1 MLYRLIWIFFIYAF
15 LGWCTE
21 VSYAALVTG
30 KFVNRGFLNGPVCPV
45 YGFGVVIV
53 LSCLTPT
60 SEKSSI
66 TELCEWMG
74 RNPALGNPFE
84 KCIRREFNATMN
96 YAATYTDIMLYT
108 DPSASNI
115 QHNAV

>member
-53 LSCLTPT
+53 LSCLTPLADNLLLLFLG
-60 SEKSSI
+60 SVAHRLRPGEAVPSAVVG
-66 TELCEWMG
+66 LL
-74 RNPALGNPFE
+74 RPAL
-84 KCIRREFNATMN
+84 
-96 YAATYTDIMLYT
+96 
-108 DPSASNI
+108 
-115 QHNAV
+115 